1 MTAATHSPQK
11 PSTTPARRPSIA
23 LALGSGGARGL
34 AHILVLELL
43 DELGLRPKVIAG
55 TSIGALFGAAYAA
68 GLSAHQIRAI
78 TEETLGARFDLLRQ
92 LYQAR
97 SEPVQKVL
105 RLVPLRSSLLNP
117 ASLLDLV
124 IADLLP
130 AEFRSLQIPL
140 KVVAT
145 DFEMREA
152 VVLTEGP
159 LKPAIAG
166 SIAIP
171 VIFSPV
177 RLGGRTLVDGGLVNP
192 LPFELVAGEAD
203 ITIAVDVS
211 GVATNSSSANRQSA
225 IDVLM
230 RSVQILEKS
239 ITREKLKSL
248 QPDIYIDVSVEKFN
262 ALEFYKPREILAA
275 AAPAKLALRRQLAR
289 VMGSETLEAVVAP
302 VDPEPPKRR
311 GGGLLRRRRGD
322 AT

>member
-1 MTAATHSPQK
+1 MTTSRT
-11 PSTTPARRPSIA
+11 PSGNLQPTRPPSIA

-34 AHILVLELL
+34 AHILVLEVL
-43 DELGLRPKVIAG
+43 DELGLRPKAIAG
-55 TSIGALFGAAYAA
+55 TSIGALYGAAYAA
-68 GLSAHQIRAI
+68 GLSARRIRAI

-92 LYQAR
+92 LFAAR

-117 ASLLDLV
+117 SSLLDLLA
-124 IADLLP
+124 ADMLP
-130 AEFRSLQIPL
+130 KDFRDLKIPL

-152 VVLTEGP
+152 VVLSEGP
-159 LKPAIAG
+159 LKPAIAA

-211 GVATNSSSANRQSA
+211 GVATNPGGGRRQSA
-225 IDVLM
+225 VDVLM
-230 RSVQILEKS
+230 RSVQILERS
-239 ITREKLKSL
+239 ITREKLKSI
-248 QPDIYIDVSVEKFN
+248 QPDIYIDVSVEKYN

-275 AAPAKLALRRQLAR
+275 AAPAKTALRRQLERMLSA
-289 VMGSETLEAVVAP
+289 ETLEAVAALP
-302 VDPEPPKRR
+302 STEPAAPKRLHR
-311 GGGLLRRRRGD
+311 GLLRRRRRD

>member
-1 MTAATHSPQK
+1 MSSTRASASHSE
-11 PSTTPARRPSIA
+11 PAGRPSIA

-34 AHILVLELL
+34 AHILVLEVL
-43 DELGLRPKVIAG
+43 DELGLKPKAIAG

-68 GLSAHQIRAI
+68 GLSAKHIRAI
-78 TEETLGARFDLLRQ
+78 AEETLGGRFDLLRQ
-92 LYQAR
+92 LFAAR

-117 ASLLDLV
+117 ASLLDLLV
-124 IADLLP
+124 ADLLP
-130 AEFRSLQIPL
+130 NDFSDLEIPL

-152 VVLTEGP
+152 VILSEGP
-159 LKPAIAG
+159 LRPAIAA

-192 LPFELVAGEAD
+192 LPFELVAGDAD

-211 GVATNSSSANRQSA
+211 GVATNPGGGRRQSA
-225 IDVLM
+225 VDVLM

-262 ALEFYKPREILAA
+262 ALEFYRPREILAA
-275 AAPAKLALRRQLAR
+275 AAPAKTALRRQLER
-289 VMGSETLEAVVAP
+289 IIGSETLEAVAALP
-302 VDPEPPKRR
+302 VEPEPPRR
-311 GGGLLRRRRGD
+311 RRGLLRRRRRE
-322 AT
+322 

>member
-1 MTAATHSPQK
+1 MTTLR
-11 PSTTPARRPSIA
+11 TPPANLQPTRPPSIA

-34 AHILVLELL
+34 AHILVLEVL

-55 TSIGALFGAAYAA
+55 TSIGALYGAAYAA
-68 GLSAHQIRAI
+68 GLSAARIRAI
-78 TEETLGARFDLLRQ
+78 TEETLGGRFDLLRQ
-92 LYQAR
+92 LFAAR

-105 RLVPLRSSLLNP
+105 RLVPVRSSLLNP
-117 ASLLDLV
+117 ASLLNLLV
-124 IADLLP
+124 ADLLP
-130 AEFRSLQIPL
+130 RDFRDLEIPL

-152 VVLTEGP
+152 VVLSEGP
-159 LKPAIAG
+159 LKPAIAA

-192 LPFELVAGEAD
+192 LPFELVAGEAE

-211 GVATNSSSANRQSA
+211 GVATAHGGGRRPSAV
-225 IDVLM
+225 DVLM

-248 QPDIYIDVSVEKFN
+248 QPDIYIDVSIEKYN

-275 AAPAKLALRRQLAR
+275 AAPAKTALRRQLERMLSA
-289 VMGSETLEAVVAP
+289 ETLEAVATLP
-302 VDPEPPKRR
+302 AEPERPKRLR
-311 GGGLLRRRRGD
+311 RGLLRRRRRE
-322 AT
+322 

>member
-1 MTAATHSPQK
+1 MSPIRPSPK
-11 PSTTPARRPSIA
+11 PLLHPGRPSIA

-34 AHILVLELL
+34 AHILVMELF

-55 TSIGALFGAAYAA
+55 TSIGALYGAAYAA
-68 GLSAHQIRAI
+68 GLSAASIRAV
-78 TEETLGARFDLLRQ
+78 TEETLGARFDLARQ
-92 LYQAR
+92 LFAAR
-97 SEPVQKVL
+97 AEPVQKVL
-105 RLVPLRSSLLNP
+105 RLLPVRSALLDP
-117 ASLLDLV
+117 QSLLDLLV
-124 IADLLP
+124 ADLLP
-130 AEFRSLQIPL
+130 KDFSGLQTPL

-159 LKPAIAG
+159 LRPAIAA

-177 RLGGRTLVDGGLVNP
+177 RLGGRVLVDGGLVNP

-203 ITIAVDVS
+203 ITVAVDVS
-211 GVATNSSSANRQSA
+211 GAATGSGARRQSA
-225 IDVLM
+225 VDVLM

-248 QPDIYIDVSVEKFN
+248 QPDIYVDVSIEFN

-275 AAPAKLALRRQLAR
+275 AAPAKVALRRQLER
-289 VMGSETLEAVVAP
+289 VIASETVEAAAAVP
-302 VDPEPPKRR
+302 PEPQSPPGKGLRR
-311 GGGLLRRRRGD
+311 GLLRRRRRDGS
-322 AT
+322 

>member
-1 MTAATHSPQK
+1 MSPASPPPK
-11 PSTTPARRPSIA
+11 PIEPPGRPSIA

-34 AHILVLELL
+34 AHILVLELF

-55 TSIGALFGAAYAA
+55 TSIGALYGAAYAA
-68 GLSAHQIRAI
+68 GLSAASIRAI
-78 TEETLGARFDLLRQ
+78 TEETLGARFDLARQ
-92 LYQAR
+92 LFAAR
-97 SEPVQKVL
+97 SEPVQKLL
-105 RLVPLRSSLLNP
+105 RLLPVRSSLLDP
-117 ASLLDLV
+117 QSLLDLLV
-124 IADLLP
+124 ADLLP
-130 AEFRSLQIPL
+130 KDFSELQIPL

-159 LKPAIAG
+159 LRPAIAA

-177 RLGGRTLVDGGLVNP
+177 RCGGRVLVDGGLVNP

-203 ITIAVDVS
+203 VTIAVDVS
-211 GVATNSSSANRQSA
+211 GAATGSGNARRQSA
-225 IDVLM
+225 VDVLM

-248 QPDIYIDVSVEKFN
+248 QPDIYVDVSVEFN

-275 AAPAKLALRRQLAR
+275 AAPAKVALRRQLERLIA
-289 VMGSETLEAVVAP
+289 SETVEEAAAVP
-302 VDPEPPKRR
+302 PEPQPEPGKRLR
-311 GGGLLRRRRGD
+311 RSLLRRRRKNGE
-322 AT
+322 

>member
-1 MTAATHSPQK
+1 MTSIRTSHKSP
-11 PSTTPARRPSIA
+11 PPARRPSIA
-23 LALGSGGARGL
+23 LALGGGGARGL

-43 DELGLRPKVIAG
+43 DELGLRPRVIAG
-55 TSIGALFGAAYAA
+55 TSIGALYGAAYAA
-68 GLSAHQIRAI
+68 GLPAARIRAL

-92 LYQAR
+92 LFAAR

-105 RLVPLRSSLLNP
+105 RLVPVRSSLLNP
-117 ASLLDLV
+117 ASLLDLLV
-124 IADLLP
+124 ADLLP
-130 AEFRSLQIPL
+130 KDFGDLQIPL

-152 VVLTEGP
+152 VVLSEGP
-159 LKPAIAG
+159 LKPAIAA

-211 GVATNSSSANRQSA
+211 GVAANPGGARRQSA
-225 IDVLM
+225 VDVLM
-230 RSVQILEKS
+230 QSVQILEKS
-239 ITREKLKSL
+239 ITREKLKSI
-248 QPDIYIDVSVEKFN
+248 QPDIYIDVSVEEFN

-275 AAPAKLALRRQLAR
+275 AAPAKTALRRQLER
-289 VMGSETLEAVVAP
+289 VVGSVTLEAVTVPAAE
-302 VDPEPPKRR
+302 PEPPSRR
-311 GGGLLRRRRGD
+311 RGLLRRRRRD